1 MWVFNRQKF
10 DFLGKIHKFKY
21 LLYICTEFKEQNCG
35 KRADSSL
42 FYSVM
47 NQELVKK
54 LIDEA
59 IEENPSLF
67 LVDWK
72 ISVDNA
78 IEILVD
84 GDEGLSIDEIV
95 RISRHVEHNLDRD
108 EADFSLN
115 VSSPG
120 VGNPLILP
128 RQYRKN
134 IGRTLKVTKVEGG
147 KDLEGELVSADDE
160 GILLKWTAREPKPV
174 GKGKQTVE
182 KEENIKYSDIKK
194 AIVKITF

>member
-1 MWVFNRQKF
+1 
-10 DFLGKIHKFKY
+10 
-21 LLYICTEFKEQNCG
+21 
-35 KRADSSL
+35 
-42 FYSVM
+42 M

-54 LIDEA
+54 LIEEA
-59 IEENPSLF
+59 IEENPQLF
-67 LVDWK
+67 LVEWK
-72 ISVDNA
+72 ISADNH

-95 RISRHVEHNLDRD
+95 RISRHVEHNLDRE

-115 VSSPG
+115 VSSAG
-120 VGNPLILP
+120 VGSPLIMP

-134 IGRTLKVTKVEGG
+134 IGRTLKITRADGG

-160 GILLKWTAREPKPV
+160 GILLKWEAREPKPV
-174 GKGKQTVE
+174 GKGKHTVE
-182 KEENIKYSDIKK
+182 KEEKLVYSDIKK